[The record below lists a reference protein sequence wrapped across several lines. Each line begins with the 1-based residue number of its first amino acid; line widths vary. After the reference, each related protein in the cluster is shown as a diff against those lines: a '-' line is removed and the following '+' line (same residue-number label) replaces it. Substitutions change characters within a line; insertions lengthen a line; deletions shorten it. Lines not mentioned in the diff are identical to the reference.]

1 MMALPLES
9 PMSGYIPPG
18 RVRQI
23 ARLSIEVE
31 ILRNKIAGLMADLD
45 RLDATV
51 ERLGQERARGM
62 TRGALDILRRA
73 GQPMGLRAI
82 TVALMTDKGMATI
95 DPALVNRT
103 MEKLRVSLT
112 RQWQHGIVTR
122 ENGPRLTAVWSV
134 AK

>member
-1 MMALPLES
+1 MLQN
-9 PMSGYIPPG
+9 YIPPG

-23 ARLSIEVE
+23 ARLSVEVE
-31 ILRNKIAGLMADLD
+31 ILRTKIAVLMADLD

-51 ERLGQERARGM
+51 ERLSQERARGM

-73 GQPMGLRAI
+73 GQPMGLRAL
-82 TVALMTDKGMATI
+82 TVALMAEKGMDVVDRAM
-95 DPALVNRT
+95 VNRT

-122 ENGPRLTAVWSV
+122 ERGPGWSV
-134 AK
+134 AWGIARTVADWR

>member
-1 MMALPLES
+1 MLRN
-9 PMSGYIPPG
+9 YIPPG

-23 ARLSIEVE
+23 ARLSTDIEV
-31 ILRNKIAGLMADLD
+31 LRNKIGALTVDLD

-62 TRGALDILRRA
+62 TRGAVDILRRA
-73 GQPMGLRAI
+73 GEPMGLRAI
-82 TVALMTDKGMATI
+82 TVALMTEKGMDTA
-95 DPALVNRT
+95 DRALVGRT

-122 ENGPRLTAVWSV
+122 ELGQGQSVVWVVS
-134 AK
+134 A

>member
-1 MMALPLES
+1 
-9 PMSGYIPPG
+9 MSGYIPPG

-23 ARLSIEVE
+23 ARLSVEIE
-31 ILRNKIAGLMADLD
+31 ILRNKIAALAVDIH

-73 GQPMGLRAI
+73 GQPMGLRAL
-82 TVALMTDKGMATI
+82 TVALMGDKGMDTT
-95 DPALVNRT
+95 DRELVNRT

-122 ENGPRLTAVWSV
+122 EKGPELAVVWSV
-134 AK
+134 SR

>member
-1 MMALPLES
+1 MLRN
-9 PMSGYIPPG
+9 YIPPG

-23 ARLSIEVE
+23 ARLSTDIEL
-31 ILRNKIAGLMADLD
+31 LRNKIAALSTDLA

-73 GQPMGLRAI
+73 GRPMGLRAL
-82 TVALMTDKGMATI
+82 TVALMTEKGMETA

-112 RQWQHGIVTR
+112 RQWQHGVVTR
-122 ENGPRLTAVWSV
+122 EKGPGWSV
-134 AK
+134 VWNIAT